1 MTHITALK
9 PVSAL
14 AAALLLATAGATAT
28 TPTTS
33 AMDARMVHYAPYT
46 KAAYDA
52 AKGMKRVLFF
62 HATWC
67 PNCKAANADIVKN
80 LGNIPADVVIFKADY
95 DKEVA
100 LKKQYGI
107 TSQHSFVLVDDSGKA
122 LKKWAGGKLSTI
134 ISKTKD

>member
-1 MTHITALK
+1 MNYK
-9 PVSAL
+9 PTSAL
-14 AAALLLATAGATAT
+14 AAAVLIAAAGAST
-28 TPTTS
+28 TKP
-33 AMDARMVHYAPYT
+33 ADPKMMDDKAVVHYLPYT

-52 AKGMKRVLFF
+52 ARGMKRVLFF

-67 PNCKAANADIVKN
+67 PNCKAADADIVKN
-80 LGNIPADVVIFKADY
+80 LGEIPGDVVIFKTDY

-107 TSQHSFVLVDDSGKA
+107 TYQHSFVLVDGSGKA

-134 ISKTKD
+134 ISKTQN